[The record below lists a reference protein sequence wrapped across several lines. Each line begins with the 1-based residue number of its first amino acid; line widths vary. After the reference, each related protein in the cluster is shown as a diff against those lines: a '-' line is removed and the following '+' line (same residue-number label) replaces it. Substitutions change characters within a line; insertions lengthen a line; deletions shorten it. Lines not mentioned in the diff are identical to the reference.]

1 MMLSLFLLNLHKPK
15 TNKTMEN
22 FTMVETGK
30 GSVKR
35 TAIAVRPYFDNTASN
50 MGLEDYGMSLFDG
63 VTHNEQLACLDNN
76 GVVRYITG
84 LNEFAPE
91 IKLLPIADKEARI
104 REIRLAVAEL
114 EQELA
119 ANVIDIE
126 DKDFWAKVT
135 LLRPNNSEFWNKISI
150 SCGNEP
156 LFLDPKD
163 PYDRIKLYAIEAG
176 GFSLVSKS
184 LEDARAK
191 AVPPKFYLD
200 KEEETVMVRTEYKKL
215 RNKALSELQK
225 LFDKN
230 STKLFYIAKVVDIN
244 STQYRKSTPNDVIY
258 ENMDNYIAGLGGESN
273 KERAAKTFMDTAI
286 MDMETLKI
294 KSIVRDSV
302 FFKYIV
308 NKADGYIYHTK
319 TNALLGRNVSDV
331 VEHLKNPLNEH
342 ILKDLNAACEKYWNS

>member
-1 MMLSLFLLNLHKPK
+1 
-15 TNKTMEN
+15 MEN

-30 GSVKR
+30 GSIKK
-35 TAIAVRPYFDNTASN
+35 TAIAVRPYFDSSASN
-50 MGLEDYGMSLFDG
+50 MGLEEYGMSLFDG

-76 GVVRYITG
+76 GVVRYVTG

-91 IKLLPIADKEARI
+91 IKLLPTAEREARV

-119 ANVIDIE
+119 ANVIDTD
-126 DKDFWAKVT
+126 DK
-135 LLRPNNSEFWNKISI
+135 EFWNKVILLKPNNAEFWNRISM

-156 LFLDPKD
+156 VFLDPKD

-176 GFSLVSKS
+176 GFSLVAKS

-258 ENMDNYIAGLGGESN
+258 ENMDNYIAGFGGETN
-273 KERAAKTFMDTAI
+273 KERAAKTFMDTAN

-331 VEHLKNPLNEH
+331 VEHLKNPLNED
-342 ILKDLNAACEKYWNS
+342 ILKDLNSACEKYWNS

>member
-1 MMLSLFLLNLHKPK
+1 
-15 TNKTMEN
+15 MEN

-30 GSVKR
+30 GSIKK
-35 TAIAVRPYFDNTASN
+35 TAIAVRPYFDSSASN
-50 MGLEDYGMSLFDG
+50 MGLEEYGMSLFDG
-63 VTHNEQLACLDNN
+63 VTHNEQLSCLDNN
-76 GVVRYITG
+76 GVVRYVTG

-91 IKLLPIADKEARI
+91 IKLLPIEEKEARV
-104 REIRLAVAEL
+104 REIRIAVAEL

-119 ANVIDIE
+119 ANVIDID
-126 DKDFWAKVT
+126 DKEFWNKVI
-135 LLRPNNSEFWNKISI
+135 LLKPNNSEFWNRISM

-156 LFLDPKD
+156 VFLDPKD

-225 LFDKN
+225 LYDKN
-230 STKLFYIAKVVDIN
+230 STKLFYIAKIVDIN
-244 STQYRKSTPNDVIY
+244 STQYRKSTQNDTIY
-258 ENMDNYIAGLGGESN
+258 ENMDNFIAGLGGESN
-273 KERAAKTFMDTAI
+273 KERAAKTFMDVAN

-331 VEHLKNPLNEH
+331 LEHLRNPLNED

>member
-1 MMLSLFLLNLHKPK
+1 
-15 TNKTMEN
+15 MEN

-30 GSVKR
+30 GSVKK
-35 TAIAVRPYFDNTASN
+35 TAIAVRPYFDSSASN

-76 GVVRYITG
+76 GVVRYVTG

-91 IKLLPIADKEARI
+91 IKLLPISEKEARI
-104 REIRLAVAEL
+104 REIRSAVAEL

-126 DKDFWAKVT
+126 DKEFWAKVT
-135 LLRPNNSEFWNKISI
+135 LLKPNNAEFWNKISI

-156 LFLDPKD
+156 LFLDPRD

-176 GFSLVSKS
+176 GFSLVAKS

-258 ENMDNYIAGLGGESN
+258 ENMDNYIAGLGGEQN
-273 KERAAKTFMDTAI
+273 KERAAKTFMDTAN

-331 VEHLKNPLNEH
+331 VEHLKNPLNED
-342 ILKDLNAACEKYWNS
+342 ILKDLNTACEKFWNS

>member
-1 MMLSLFLLNLHKPK
+1 
-15 TNKTMEN
+15 MEN

-30 GSVKR
+30 GSIKK
-35 TAIAVRPYFDNTASN
+35 TAIAVRPYFDSSASN
-50 MGLEDYGMSLFDG
+50 MGLEEYGMSLFDG
-63 VTHNEQLACLDNN
+63 VTHNEQLSCLDNN
-76 GVVRYITG
+76 GVVRYVTG

-91 IKLLPIADKEARI
+91 IKLLPIEEKEARV
-104 REIRLAVAEL
+104 REIRIAVAEL

-119 ANVIDIE
+119 ANVIDID
-126 DKDFWAKVT
+126 DKEFWNKVI
-135 LLRPNNSEFWNKISI
+135 LLKPNNSEFWNRISM

-156 LFLDPKD
+156 VFLDPKD

-225 LFDKN
+225 LYDKN
-230 STKLFYIAKVVDIN
+230 STKLFYIAKIVDIN
-244 STQYRKSTPNDVIY
+244 STQYRKSTQNDTIY
-258 ENMDNYIAGLGGESN
+258 ENMDNFIAGLGGESN
-273 KERAAKTFMDTAI
+273 KERAAKTFMEVAN

-331 VEHLKNPLNEH
+331 LEHLRNPLNED

>member
-1 MMLSLFLLNLHKPK
+1 
-15 TNKTMEN
+15 MEN

-30 GSVKR
+30 GSVKK
-35 TAIAVRPYFDNTASN
+35 TAIAVRPYFDNSASN

-91 IKLLPIADKEARI
+91 IKLLPTADKEARI
-104 REIRLAVAEL
+104 REIRSAVAEL

-126 DKDFWAKVT
+126 DKEFWGKVT
-135 LLRPNNSEFWNKISI
+135 LLRPNNSDFWNKISI

-176 GFSLVSKS
+176 GFSLVAKS

-258 ENMDNYIAGLGGESN
+258 ENMDNYIAGLGGETN
-273 KERAAKTFMDTAI
+273 KERAAKTFMDTAN

-331 VEHLKNPLNEH
+331 VEHLKNPLNED
-342 ILKDLNAACEKYWNS
+342 ILKDLNTACEKFWNS